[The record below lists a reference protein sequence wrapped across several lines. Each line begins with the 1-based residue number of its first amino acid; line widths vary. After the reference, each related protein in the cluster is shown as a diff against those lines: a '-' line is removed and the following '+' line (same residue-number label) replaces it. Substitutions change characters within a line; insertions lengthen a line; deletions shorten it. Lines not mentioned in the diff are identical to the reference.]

1 MRPVSPLLKST
12 LEYGPLLAFFAV
24 FMLLRDQTVAV
35 AGRQMSGIVFATLVF
50 VPLLVASTL
59 AMWALTRRLSAM
71 QVMTLVLVVVF
82 GGLSVWLND
91 PRFFKM
97 KPTMIYLLFAALLG
111 ISLMLRRNWLGSV
124 LGDAVPL
131 QAQGW
136 RVLTMRL
143 AGLFIALAAANE
155 AVWRTQ
161 SDGVW
166 VSFKTFG
173 LPVLMVL
180 FFVANAGLF
189 SRYAAG
195 DSGTGPGRD

>member
-1 MRPVSPLLKST
+1 MRPVSPVLKST
-12 LEYGPLLAFFAV
+12 LEYGPLLVFFAV
-24 FMLLRDQTVAV
+24 FMLLRDRTVAV
-35 AGRQMSGIVFATLVF
+35 GGRELSGFVFATLVF
-50 VPLLVASTL
+50 VPMLVASTL
-59 AMWALTRRLSAM
+59 ALWALTRRLSVM

-97 KPTMIYLLFAALLG
+97 KPTMIYLLFAGLLG
-111 ISLMLRRNWLGSV
+111 LSLGLRRNWLGAV

-131 QAQGW
+131 RPEGW
-136 RVLTMRL
+136 RALTLRL
-143 AGLFIALAAANE
+143 TGLFVALAVVNE
-155 AVWRTQ
+155 VVWRTQ
-161 SDGVW
+161 SDSVW

-189 SRYAAG
+189 TRYAAG
-195 DSGTGPGRD
+195 DSETGAGRD